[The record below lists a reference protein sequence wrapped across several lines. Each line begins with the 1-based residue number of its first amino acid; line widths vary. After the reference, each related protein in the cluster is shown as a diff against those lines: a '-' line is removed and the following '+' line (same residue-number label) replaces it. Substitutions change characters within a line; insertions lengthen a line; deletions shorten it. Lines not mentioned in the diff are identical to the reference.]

1 MKSLNVAVVA
11 AALFVATA
19 TTVTASAWS
28 GVTLP
33 SRPLF
38 ITAQGNTMWVCGADE
53 MIAKSSN
60 GGKTWTATHSA
71 TSGLLLSMGF
81 ATEQFGYAAG
91 TGNKILV
98 TKDGGKTWSGMPG
111 PATVIYELSFA
122 DEANGIAHGKNAVF
136 TTADGGKT
144 WAPVKID
151 LGDDDYKRMS
161 WVSTVVALD
170 AKRMAIVMSEG
181 NSGANHQVLYL
192 TQDGGATWK
201 VNDIAHVG
209 IGTFYRLDG
218 EYWITGHEVIEWQ
231 KPGGGYGVP
240 LAMHSA
246 DGMNWTHL
254 DRWEKKEFS
263 ACNDQGCLYWDGA
276 GIAVP
281 PSNPPIFWTFAA
293 EKIVTSKWAVAQ
305 GGICSVST
313 DLKCTSV
320 IDSPTMPSYVESSA
334 SIASRIFA
342 PPLNTPVA
350 GGLQCISC
358 DTERIVVTQDYQGF
372 AEVDLKLLIG
382 TNGLVQKV
390 EITKATNAGIGDR
403 VAASARN
410 WIFVPY
416 EQDGVLHPASMN
428 VRLQIQAIKS
438 K

>member
-1 MKSLNVAVVA
+1 MKILNVAVA
-11 AALFVATA
+11 AVALFVATA
-19 TTVTASAWS
+19 TMVTASAWS
-28 GVTLP
+28 SVMLP

-53 MIAKSSN
+53 MIASSSD
-60 GGKTWTATHSA
+60 GGKTWTAGHSA

-81 ATEQFGYAAG
+81 ATEQFGYATG
-91 TGNKILV
+91 TGDKILV
-98 TKDGGKTWSGMPG
+98 TKDGGKTWSSVPAPSPG
-111 PATVIYELSFA
+111 IYELSFA
-122 DEANGIAHGKNAVF
+122 NEANGIAHGLNAVY
-136 TTADGGKT
+136 TTSDGGKS

-170 AKRMAIVMSEG
+170 AKRMAIVMSDG
-181 NSGANHQVLYL
+181 NSSANHQVLYL

-209 IGTFYRLDG
+209 IGTFYRHDG
-218 EYWITGHEVIEWQ
+218 EYWITGDEVIEWQ
-231 KPGGGYGVP
+231 KPGGGYGVS

-246 DGMNWTHL
+246 DGVNWTHL

-263 ACNDQGCLYWDGA
+263 QCNDQGCLYWDGA

-281 PSNPPIFWTFAA
+281 PSNPPTFWTFAA

-320 IDSPTMPSYVESSA
+320 TDSPKLPSSVASSTP
-334 SIASRIFA
+334 IASRIFA
-342 PPLNTPVA
+342 PPLNSPVTS
-350 GGLQCISC
+350 GIQCISC
-358 DTERIVVTQDYQGF
+358 DTERIIVTQDYQGL

-390 EITKATNAGIGDR
+390 EITKATNVGIGDR

-428 VRLQIQAIKS
+428 VKLQIQAIKS